1 MGFLQVRTLK
11 RVAMPFSRDLPNP
24 GIEPKAPKLELS
36 IFSGGRVHLGDL
48 VHSHAHIPEKL
59 QGGIFKANPLGH
71 VGSQILIALLFLKS
85 LSSSAE

>member
-1 MGFLQVRTLK
+1 
-11 RVAMPFSRDLPNP
+11 MPCPSPGNLPNP

-48 VHSHAHIPEKL
+48 VRSRAHIPEKL

-71 VGSQILIALLFLKS
+71 VGSQILTALLFLKS
-85 LSSSAE
+85 LSSSTE